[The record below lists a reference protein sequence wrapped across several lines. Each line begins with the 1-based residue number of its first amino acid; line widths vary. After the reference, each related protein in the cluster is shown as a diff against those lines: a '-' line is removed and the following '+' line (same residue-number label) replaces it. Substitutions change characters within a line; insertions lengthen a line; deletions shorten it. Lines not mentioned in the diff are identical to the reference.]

1 MKSNVD
7 SWSIRQ
13 TVKRPKQDQEKN
25 FRGERFNTDCV
36 LRNLEQIC
44 HHMDKAVTEE
54 HMSDEFYHV
63 SLRKPSGY
71 VSRFVSF
78 FPKSSGFFCC
88 YRTITNRNTLQPN
101 NSLFPEWISAIS
113 IFLEVIYSENFFI
126 KLCTGKTHVIL
137 AISC

>member
-1 MKSNVD
+1 
-7 SWSIRQ
+7 
-13 TVKRPKQDQEKN
+13 
-25 FRGERFNTDCV
+25 
-36 LRNLEQIC
+36 
-44 HHMDKAVTEE
+44 MDKAVTEE

-101 NSLFPEWISAIS
+101 FIPGMDIGDIH
-113 IFLEVIYSENFFI
+113 FFGGN
-126 KLCTGKTHVIL
+126 LL
-137 AISC
+137 